1 MAKKQYFGIKYPF
14 TNISVE
20 KYELDLNNSEHEAIT
35 SELLHLIFT
44 PKGQRLRKP
53 NFGTNLIK
61 FIFETNNSDTWI
73 GVKQEIQT
81 SVSEWLP
88 NVALNDVNVMV
99 DESGTEINVRLDYS
113 IKEGSDAY
121 DYSIVVQI

>member
-35 SELLHLIFT
+35 SELLHLLFT

-53 NFGTNLIK
+53 NFGTGLIK
-61 FIFETNNSDTWI
+61 YIFEPSNDAWT
-73 GVKQEIQT
+73 GVKKEIQS

-88 NVALNDVNVMV
+88 NVALNDVGVMA
-99 DESGTEINVRLDYS
+99 DETGKEINVRLDYS
-113 IKEGSDAY
+113 IKEGNDAY
-121 DYSIVVQI
+121 DYSVVVQI

>member
-14 TNISVE
+14 TNVSVE

-61 FIFETNNSDTWI
+61 FIFETNNSDTWV
-73 GVKQEIQT
+73 GVKQEIQA

-99 DESGTEINVRLDYS
+99 DEGGTEINVRLDYS

>member
-14 TNISVE
+14 TNVSVE

-61 FIFETNNSDTWI
+61 FIFETNNSDTWV
-73 GVKQEIQT
+73 GVKQEIQS

-99 DESGTEINVRLDYS
+99 DEGGTEINVRLDYS

>member
-61 FIFETNNSDTWI
+61 FIFEANNSDTWI
-73 GVKQEIQT
+73 GVKQEIQN

>member
-61 FIFETNNSDTWI
+61 FIFETNNSDTWV
-73 GVKQEIQT
+73 GVKQEIQS

-99 DESGTEINVRLDYS
+99 DEGGTEINVRLDYS

>member
-53 NFGTNLIK
+53 NFGTKLIK
-61 FIFETNNSDTWI
+61 YIFDPSNESWS
-73 GVKQEIQT
+73 GVKQEIQS

-88 NVALNDVNVMV
+88 NIALNDINVMA
-99 DESGTEINVRLDYS
+99 DEKGTEINVRLDYS

-121 DYSIVVQI
+121 NYSIVVQI

>member
-14 TNISVE
+14 TNVSVE

>member
-53 NFGTNLIK
+53 NFGTKLIK
-61 FIFETNNSDTWI
+61 YIFDPSNESWS
-73 GVKQEIQT
+73 GVKQEIQS

-88 NVALNDVNVMV
+88 NIALNDINVMA
-99 DESGTEINVRLDYS
+99 DEKGTEINVRLDYS

-121 DYSIVVQI
+121 DYSIVVKI

>member
-20 KYELDLNNSEHEAIT
+20 KYELDLNNSEHEAMT

-53 NFGTNLIK
+53 NFGTKLIK
-61 FIFETNNSDTWI
+61 YIFDPTNESWS
-73 GVKQEIQT
+73 GVKQEIQS

-88 NVALNDVNVMV
+88 NIALNDINVMV
-99 DESGTEINVRLDYS
+99 DEKGTEINVRLDYS

-121 DYSIVVQI
+121 DYSIVVKI

>member
-73 GVKQEIQT
+73 GVKQEIQS

>member
-14 TNISVE
+14 TNVSVE

-44 PKGQRLRKP
+44 PKGQRLRMP

-61 FIFETNNSDTWI
+61 FIFETNNSDTWV
-73 GVKQEIQT
+73 GVKQEIQS

-99 DESGTEINVRLDYS
+99 DEGGTEINVRLDYS

>member
-73 GVKQEIQT
+73 GVKQEIQN